1 MFGADREVIKLLE
14 EILTRVI
21 RLESR
26 VCQLM
31 YHVGTRPEGASPP
44 RNEQPSTRKGD

>member
-1 MFGADREVIKLLE
+1 MFGNT
-14 EILTRVI
+14 EIMRVLNELLTRMV

-31 YHVGTRPEGASPP
+31 YHVGTKPEGASPP
-44 RNEQPSTRKGD
+44 RNDQAGTGKGN